1 MTAGSWYGGGNDRP
15 PPSIIMVCDLP
26 AWPCGCPLLAEA
38 IAAVNRAVATW
49 LKRDRG
55 ILATFCADHG
65 MHLTRALA
73 VAITA
78 LVTSCLTARITALG
92 LVGEL
97 LSDNSWQENSHQYRG
112 RLRESGGHTRTLC
125 RVLRGHKRHY
135 RESDAGV
142 QTIYH
147 VRIVTHIAGD

>member
-1 MTAGSWYGGGNDRP
+1 
-15 PPSIIMVCDLP
+15 MVCDLP

-65 MHLTRALA
+65 MHLTGALA

-78 LVTSCLTARITALG
+78 LVTSRLTARITALG
-92 LVGEL
+92 LVGVPSRRKEL
-97 LSDNSWQENSHQYRG
+97 LFSG
-112 RLRESGGHTRTLC
+112 REGKPRTAI
-125 RVLRGHKRHY
+125 H
-135 RESDAGV
+135 AG
-142 QTIYH
+142 
-147 VRIVTHIAGD
+147 

>member
-1 MTAGSWYGGGNDRP
+1 MIA

-26 AWPCGCPLLAEA
+26 AWLCGCPLLAEA

-65 MHLTRALA
+65 MHLTGALA

-92 LVGEL
+92 LVGEAL
-97 LSDNSWQENSHQYRG
+97 HRME
-112 RLRESGGHTRTLC
+112 RLIVRAEGKRLPT
-125 RVLRGHKRHY
+125 VLARKVLVLVIHW
-135 RESDAGV
+135 
-142 QTIYH
+142 
-147 VRIVTHIAGD
+147 

>member
-1 MTAGSWYGGGNDRP
+1 MEGAMIA

-65 MHLTRALA
+65 MHLTWALA

-92 LVGEL
+92 LVGETL
-97 LSDNSWQENSHQYRG
+97 HRME
-112 RLRESGGHTRTLC
+112 RLIVCAEGERLPTVHTC
-125 RVLRGHKRHY
+125 ECFVLVVHR
-135 RESDAGV
+135 
-142 QTIYH
+142 
-147 VRIVTHIAGD
+147 